1 MPATVAHGLFEKTST
16 LYAGLEGQVRGGG
29 RRPPLPPQDR
39 QRAGT
44 AGMIFGS
51 YDGEIRYGVLSL
63 NRWGLRTYGKVHC
76 RLRAE
81 TIAHRVTFLE
91 TNSYLFVRR
100 QELNPGDPIPA
111 GYRAIWANRHLL
123 ALAKVEP
130 HLEKDGDPAQW
141 PDLLVRSDGRD
152 RSQDEFIEAHIF
164 GTFNSESIGSV
175 EIDEEGPSNELE
187 KLLARIVVAR
197 HRESQ
202 DSPIEGSTS

>member
-16 LYAGLEGQVRGGG
+16 LYAGLESQVQGGV
-29 RRPPLPPQDR
+29 RRPPLPLHDR
-39 QRAGT
+39 ERASV

-51 YDGEIRYGVLSL
+51 YAREIRYGVLSL
-63 NRWGLRTYGKVHC
+63 NSWGPRTYGEVHC
-76 RLRAE
+76 RLRDE

-91 TNSYLFVRR
+91 TNSYFFVRR
-100 QELNPGDPIPA
+100 QKLIAGDPIPT
-111 GYRAIWANRHLL
+111 GYRAVWANRHLL
-123 ALAKVEP
+123 ALAKAEP

-164 GTFNSESIGSV
+164 GSFNSESIGAV
-175 EIDEEGPSNELE
+175 EIDKEAASSELG
-187 KLLARIVVAR
+187 KLLSRIVIAR

-202 DSPIEGSTS
+202 DSPFKGSAS